1 MKSKWILVMGGLLMA
16 STTLTACYGDDAR
29 PGRHRPHDR
38 HDRDRDRDGH
48 HHHDRHDR
56 DWRQR

>member
-1 MKSKWILVMGGLLMA
+1 MKSKWILTMGGLLMA

-29 PGRHRPHDR
+29 PGRYRPHDR
-38 HDRDRDRDGH
+38 HHHHDRDGH